1 MSPPVRP
8 SPGTPAGELPP
19 PEPASRPRRAGSARQ
34 PTAKRPTL
42 RDVAARAGVDPS
54 AVSRVLNNEE
64 IRLSEATRERI
75 RQAAEELGYTPNFLA
90 RSLRQSRTW
99 TLGFVLPDIGNP
111 MYVPIVR
118 GAQRRA
124 EERGYGIV
132 VGSQLDGDTYGTFAR
147 LLEAGRIDG
156 LLVASGTLHD
166 DYIRTIAS
174 SRHGPVVLVNRRI
187 DGPMSSVIVDD
198 TAGSRLAMGH
208 LLERG
213 HRHIGALI
221 GPPDIDTSRRR
232 RQGVEDAARE
242 WGITPV
248 IVTGYGWSADEGYRC
263 AMRVLDTAPQVTA
276 IFASTL
282 LMGIGALRLAHD
294 QGIQVPTYLSV
305 IALHDSELAEYLIPP
320 LTTVA
325 MPTEQL
331 GATAVDVI
339 LDHMQ
344 GSKPVSITVPG
355 SGVIRERRS
364 VSSPRGASHGAE
376 PVS

>member
-1 MSPPVRP
+1 MSPP
-8 SPGTPAGELPP
+8 A
-19 PEPASRPRRAGSARQ
+19 RRAGPARQ
-34 PTAKRPTL
+34 APTKRPTL

-54 AVSRVLNNEE
+54 AVSRVLNNDE

-75 RQAAEELGYTPNFLA
+75 RRAAEELGYTPNFLA

-124 EERGYGIV
+124 EEQGYGIV

-156 LLVASGTLHD
+156 LLVASGTLRD

-174 SRHGPVVLVNRRI
+174 SRHGSVVLVNRRI
-187 DGPMSSVIVDD
+187 DGPLSSVIVDD
-198 TAGSRLAMGH
+198 AAGSKLAVGH

-232 RQGVEDAARE
+232 QQGVEQAASE
-242 WGITPV
+242 WGIGPV
-248 IVTGYGWSADEGYRC
+248 IVTGSGWSAAEGYRC

-282 LMGIGALRLAHD
+282 LMGVGALRLAHD

-339 LDHMQ
+339 LDHMR
-344 GSKPVSITVPG
+344 GRKPVSITVPG
-355 SGVIRERRS
+355 PGVIVERRS
-364 VSSPRGASHGAE
+364 VSTPRGTGSPAGAIG
-376 PVS
+376 

>member
-1 MSPPVRP
+1 MPPRVKQAP
-8 SPGTPAGELPP
+8 SA
-19 PEPASRPRRAGSARQ
+19 AR
-34 PTAKRPTL
+34 RPTL

-54 AVSRVLNNEE
+54 AVSRVLNNDD
-64 IRLSEATRERI
+64 IRLSEATRTRI
-75 RQAAEELGYTPNFLA
+75 RHAAEDLGYRPNFHA
-90 RSLRQSRTW
+90 RSLRQARTW

-132 VGSQLDGDTYGTFAR
+132 VGSQLDGDTYGTFGR

-156 LLVASGTLHD
+156 LLVASGTLQD
-166 DYIRTIAS
+166 DSIRAIAS
-174 SRHGPVVLVNRRI
+174 SQHGPVVLVNRRI

-198 TAGSRLAMGH
+198 TAGSRLAVGH
-208 LLERG
+208 LLEQG

-221 GPPDIDTSRRR
+221 GPPDIDTSQRR
-232 RQGVEDAARE
+232 RQGVEEVARE
-242 WGITPV
+242 WGVTPV
-248 IVTGYGWSADEGYRC
+248 IVTGTGWSAADGYDC
-263 AMRVLDTAPQVTA
+263 ARHVLDTAPQVTA

-282 LMGIGALRLAHD
+282 LMGVGALRLAYD

-305 IALHDSELAEYLIPP
+305 IALHDSELAEFLVPP
-320 LTTVA
+320 LSTVA
-325 MPTEQL
+325 MPTERL

-344 GSKPVSITVPG
+344 GGEPVSITVPG
-355 SGVIRERRS
+355 SGLIVKRRS
-364 VSSPRGASHGAE
+364 VGAPRGAGPPGTS
-376 PVS
+376 